1 MRDWLKKSREAKGV
15 TMSEMARKLDISEGY
30 YCLIENGKRQKK
42 MDITLLTRISS
53 VLDLPLADAVS
64 LEATKI

>member
-1 MRDWLKKSREAKGV
+1 MRDWLKKSREEKGV
-15 TMSEMARKLDISEGY
+15 TMSEMAQKLDFSEGY

-53 VLDLPLADAVS
+53 VLDLPLVDAVS
-64 LEATKI
+64 IA

>member
-1 MRDWLKKSREAKGV
+1 MRDWLRRSREEKGL
-15 TMSEMARKLDISEGY
+15 TIAEMAQKLDISLSY
-30 YCLIENGKRQKK
+30 YSLVESGKRQKK

-64 LEATKI
+64 LEAAKI